1 MIMKKQTF
9 YKIIA
14 AALIAATIGSGTVG
28 TVNAN
33 AFTDTDIYAP
43 AYQSLALDNTS
54 YIESESIS
62 LGSHVGGC
70 PDFCNSYIIPS
81 WLLFFFRNFDT
92 SCRSYSVSAE
102 KRIKFFCSA
111 LDFS

>member
-1 MIMKKQTF
+1 MLC
-9 YKIIA
+9 
-14 AALIAATIGSGTVG
+14 LIENYSSFSFLVKME
-28 TVNAN
+28 
-33 AFTDTDIYAP
+33 YAK
-43 AYQSLALDNTS
+43 
-54 YIESESIS
+54 SIS

-81 WLLFFFRNFDT
+81 WLPFFFRNFDT